1 MDKISHAQ
9 ISQAMKTAASSLR
22 TISVENAELKEKV
35 AHYERKERAEV
46 LANQMDDKGLQPELS
61 FQEKVAGLLKRDNL
75 DAVEEAINMSAP
87 QTKLASVHEEGRVTV
102 EGASELEG
110 GAAQDNFAAALAGL
124 E

>member
-9 ISQAMKTAASSLR
+9 ISQAIKTAAASLR

-35 AHYERKERAEV
+35 AHYERKERAEG

-102 EGASELEG
+102 EGGSEIEG
-110 GAAQDNFAAALAGL
+110 GAAQDNFAAALAGIG
-124 E
+124 